1 MGFFPAG
8 RLSPVLLAV
17 LVSACR
23 VEPVGPLDIGPTGT
37 NDTADTAAP
46 PGSLSGVVGSE
57 GAWISA
63 TISAGTLLERVD
75 DGAQWAPEVELDGVS
90 HWSVPH
96 ADPAATWRLVDS
108 EGNAGPETTLEPLD
122 ATAEVPDQRLLWADE
137 TVLLGVSAA
146 THAGVALWL
155 HAELEGTSGR
165 IDPTC
170 LGEADTAWTT
180 CFDDT
185 IAGLPLD
192 QSLSLILAADAPAT
206 IDLRLVVAP
215 EALPDATLFSDDLEL
230 GTLGRTLLWG
240 DLHAHSNLS
249 QDGCEEPESGCDSR
263 EGEAGGDF
271 FDQALSNDLD
281 FAAMTEHAELEL
293 WYDGDA
299 TAREIWALQ
308 HDRIAEAEGTGL
320 IPILGYEWTF
330 GGGSN
335 KTNEEGQIVGGH
347 KTVLI
352 EDPTACTAWRIAAF
366 RGPDSRDKPQSE
378 EFYAELN
385 PIVAADATQL
395 YTRLAE
401 AAESSDDCE
410 DTRALSFAH
419 HSALPLPQIT
429 DWSNPDSAPDPDHE
443 PVIEIHSEHGS
454 SECAD
459 SEADGC
465 DFGLNPEQGF
475 MGTGSVQ
482 RALEAGYR
490 LGFVGGTDSHDSRPG
505 SLEDGPSATDSW
517 SDTDEDGENGE
528 DSEDEPLW
536 QVHDGAVTGA
546 MVVAPADRTALFDA
560 LFARETLVSSGPRL
574 AVRAVLVDAEGALHL
589 PGSDVA
595 SGDARLW
602 VELPPDGADDLVSME
617 LLRVGDSGLAA
628 WTDGLSLDETVSL
641 ATDDVLYLRLR
652 FENTDGDPERIWLSP
667 WFVD

>member
-215 EALPDATLFSDDLEL
+215 EALPGHHHAALHPDLL
-230 GTLGRTLLWG
+230 R
-240 DLHAHSNLS
+240 
-249 QDGCEEPESGCDSR
+249 
-263 EGEAGGDF
+263 
-271 FDQALSNDLD
+271 
-281 FAAMTEHAELEL
+281 
-293 WYDGDA
+293 
-299 TAREIWALQ
+299 
-308 HDRIAEAEGTGL
+308 
-320 IPILGYEWTF
+320 
-330 GGGSN
+330 
-335 KTNEEGQIVGGH
+335 
-347 KTVLI
+347 
-352 EDPTACTAWRIAAF
+352 
-366 RGPDSRDKPQSE
+366 
-378 EFYAELN
+378 
-385 PIVAADATQL
+385 
-395 YTRLAE
+395 
-401 AAESSDDCE
+401 
-410 DTRALSFAH
+410 
-419 HSALPLPQIT
+419 
-429 DWSNPDSAPDPDHE
+429 
-443 PVIEIHSEHGS
+443 
-454 SECAD
+454 
-459 SEADGC
+459 
-465 DFGLNPEQGF
+465 
-475 MGTGSVQ
+475 
-482 RALEAGYR
+482 
-490 LGFVGGTDSHDSRPG
+490 
-505 SLEDGPSATDSW
+505 
-517 SDTDEDGENGE
+517 
-528 DSEDEPLW
+528 
-536 QVHDGAVTGA
+536 
-546 MVVAPADRTALFDA
+546 
-560 LFARETLVSSGPRL
+560 
-574 AVRAVLVDAEGALHL
+574 LVDRHAAR
-589 PGSDVA
+589 A
-595 SGDARLW
+595 RDARHR
-602 VELPPDGADDLVSME
+602 A
-617 LLRVGDSGLAA
+617 
-628 WTDGLSLDETVSL
+628 
-641 ATDDVLYLRLR
+641 
-652 FENTDGDPERIWLSP
+652 
-667 WFVD
+667 

>member
-1 MGFFPAG
+1 
-8 RLSPVLLAV
+8 
-17 LVSACR
+17 
-23 VEPVGPLDIGPTGT
+23 
-37 NDTADTAAP
+37 
-46 PGSLSGVVGSE
+46 VGSD
-57 GAWISA
+57 GAWITA
-63 TISAGTLLERVD
+63 TIDEGTVLERVD
-75 DGAQWAPEVELDGVS
+75 DGARWAPELEIDGVS
-90 HWSVPH
+90 HWAVPD
-96 ADPAATWRLVDS
+96 ADPTASWRLID
-108 EGNAGPETTLEPLD
+108 EAGATGPEATLD
-122 ATAEVPDQRLLWADE
+122 AFDATTSPPEQHLLWVDE
-137 TVLLGVSAA
+137 AVSLGVSAEA
-146 THAGVALWL
+146 RDGVAWWL
-155 HAELEGTSGR
+155 FAELEGTSGR
-165 IDPTC
+165 IDPAC
-170 LGEADTAWTT
+170 LGEADTDWRT

-192 QSLSLILAADAPAT
+192 EALSLVLAADTPT
-206 IDLRLVVAP
+206 TLDLRLVVAP
-215 EALPDATLFSDDLEL
+215 EALPNATLYSEELEL

-249 QDGCEEPESGCDSR
+249 QDGCEEPASGCDSR

-271 FDQALSNDLD
+271 FDQALASGLD

-293 WYDGDA
+293 WYDGDG
-299 TAREIWALQ
+299 TAHEIWALQ
-308 HDRIAEAEGTGL
+308 QDRIAEAEGTGL

-330 GGGSN
+330 GGGSG
-335 KTNEEGQIVGGH
+335 KTNADGQVVGGH

-352 EDPTACTAWRIAAF
+352 EDPAACTAWRIAAV
-366 RGPDSRDKPQSE
+366 RSLDTRDKPESD

-385 PIVAADATQL
+385 PVVAADAPEL
-395 YTRLAE
+395 YERFAE
-401 AAESSDDCE
+401 ATEAAASSEDCE

-429 DWSNPDSAPDPDHE
+429 DWSNPDNAPDPDHE

-454 SECAD
+454 SECTD

-517 SDTDEDGENGE
+517 SESEEDGVE
-528 DSEDEPLW
+528 EPLW
-536 QVHDGAVTGA
+536 QAHDGAVTGA
-546 MVVAPADRTALFDA
+546 MVAAPADRTALFDA
-560 LFARETLVSSGPRL
+560 FFARQTLVSSGPRL
-574 AVRAVLVDAEGALHL
+574 AVRALLVDAEGVAHL

-595 SGDARLW
+595 SGEARLW
-602 VELPPDGADDLVSME
+602 VELPTEGAEDLQSME
-617 LLRVGDSGLAA
+617 LLRVGEDSLAA
-628 WTDGLSLDETVSL
+628 WTDGPSLDETISL

-652 FENTDGDPERIWLSP
+652 FEGADGEPERIWLSP